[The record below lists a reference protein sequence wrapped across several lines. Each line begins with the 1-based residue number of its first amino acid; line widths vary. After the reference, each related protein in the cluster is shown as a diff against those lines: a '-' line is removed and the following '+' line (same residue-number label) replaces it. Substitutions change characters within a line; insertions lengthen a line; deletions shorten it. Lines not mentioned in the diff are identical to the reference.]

1 MDKKLVIIC
10 LFGWILLP
18 ILVSC
23 KSSNI
28 KFVSRNPK
36 VTESSGIVNGER
48 IYFTGTSHIRSYI
61 RYSGGPDFGG
71 MMMGSLL
78 TCASCHGPMGL
89 GGEHNM
95 PMQVMHAPNITY
107 QGLQEEMEE
116 HQDGEAKKEKHIT
129 NIPSKNSGWLWSKG
143 SIQMANHSATRCHA
157 SRWRRMTCRIYLI
170 SLNRCRNKTGL
181 KITRIFP

>member
-116 HQDGEAKKEKHIT
+116 HQDGEGQEGEAYYEYTIEEFRMAVVEGLY
-129 NIPSKNSGWLWSKG
+129 PDGQPLSDEMPRF
-143 SIQMANHSATRCHA
+143 QMAEND
-157 SRWRRMTCRIYLI
+157 LQDLFDFLK
-170 SLNRCRNKTGL
+170 SLSE
-181 KITRIFP
+181 